1 MINREQENFKRLFN
15 AIEDEHRLF
24 LANLNS
30 RHLEQGSNPGEKIGK
45 FVYTS
50 YPDPPYTIT
59 RANSEKQEEVFSLNE
74 LSEYRKMSQAQKGA
88 VGLPIIR
95 ISDKEDKVIVIV
107 DLVCNDRPT
116 LYVKDI
122 AGKRIL
128 V

>member
-1 MINREQENFKRLFN
+1 MINREQENFKRLFS
-15 AIEDEHRLF
+15 AIEEEHRLF
-24 LANLNS
+24 LGNLNS
-30 RHLEQGSNPGEKIGK
+30 RHMEQGSNAGEKIGK

-59 RANSEKQEEVFSLNE
+59 RANSDRQEEVFSLNE
-74 LSEYRKMSQAQKGA
+74 LAEYRKMSQAQKAA
-88 VGLPIIR
+88 VGLPVIR
-95 ISDKEDKVIVIV
+95 ISDKEDKVIAIV
-107 DLVCNDRPT
+107 DLVSNDRPS